1 MEVPTLETDLRTL
14 RDKVLLLGGQSETA
28 LLHAARALI
37 QRDSVLAQQV
47 ISDDDEIDTVETEID
62 ELCVQILTR
71 QRDLPPEDLR
81 FVIGVLR
88 TTPMIERIADHAV
101 NIARHTIKLND
112 EPQLKAFVDLPR
124 MAEIVKQMLADALDA
139 LTQRNAARAKQTIR
153 RDTEVDLLYRRIF
166 NELMTFMT
174 TDLASVT
181 RSAELLFVIKHLERI
196 ADYVTNICEQVVYL
210 AEGRAIKHTPEAWLT
225 DGAEN

>member
-1 MEVPTLETDLRTL
+1 ML

-28 LLHAARALI
+28 LSHAARALI
-37 QRDSVLAQQV
+37 QRDSTLAQQV
-47 ISDDDEIDTVETEID
+47 ISDDDEIDSVESEID
-62 ELCVQILTR
+62 ELCAQILTR
-71 QRDLPPEDLR
+71 QRNLPPEDLR

-112 EPQLKAFVDLPR
+112 EPQLKPFVDLPR
-124 MAEIVKQMLADALDA
+124 MAEIVKQMLAASLDA
-139 LTQRNAARAKQTIR
+139 LTQRDAARARQTIR
-153 RDTEVDLLYRRIF
+153 RDTEVDTLYRRIF
-166 NELMTFMT
+166 NELMAFMT
-174 TDLASVT
+174 SDLAAVT

-210 AEGRAIKHTPEAWLT
+210 AEGRVIKHTPEAWLG
-225 DGAEN
+225 DAVEP